1 MDAERNI
8 LPLGITGREGVKY
21 HRNVYR
27 SLVLVTQFGISML
40 VPIFLCSFL
49 GIFLDRK
56 FGTQFWMVLLFFI
69 GAAAGF
75 RNVWHMAKAVY
86 GEKSERDRYVEKGK

>member
-1 MDAERNI
+1 M
-8 LPLGITGREGVKY
+8 KY

-27 SLVLVTQFGISML
+27 CLALITQFGISML

-56 FGTQFWMVLLFFI
+56 FVTQFWMILLFFV
-69 GAAAGF
+69 GAAAGV
-75 RNVWHMAKAVY
+75 RNIYRMSKTIYVK
-86 GEKSERDRYVEKGK
+86 KSEKDKYDVYDK

>member
-1 MDAERNI
+1 MCRDDKGE
-8 LPLGITGREGVKY
+8 EEVKY
-21 HRNVYR
+21 RRNVYR
-27 SLVLVTQFGISML
+27 SLVLITQFGISML

-56 FGTQFWMVLLFFI
+56 FGTQFLMILLFFI

-75 RNVWHMAKAVY
+75 KNVWRMAKTIY
-86 GEKSERDRYVEKGK
+86 EEKSEKDRYEEKDK